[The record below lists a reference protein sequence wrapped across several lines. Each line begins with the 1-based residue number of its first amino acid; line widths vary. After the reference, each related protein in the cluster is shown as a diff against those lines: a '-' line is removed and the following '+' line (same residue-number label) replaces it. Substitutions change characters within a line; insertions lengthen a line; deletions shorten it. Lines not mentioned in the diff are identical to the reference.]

1 MNFKKDG
8 SQLKQD
14 FDFSTRLSK
23 CSTGYVSIY
32 TIDLAHL
39 QAVQHRTGWTG
50 SHSMGH
56 SKNLTDRIHYIHNEH
71 RNIDSFNHIT
81 KGKMRLRK
89 MCNLNS
95 H

>member
-1 MNFKKDG
+1 MNFEKDG

-23 CSTGYVSIY
+23 CSTGYASIY
-32 TIDLAHL
+32 TIDLAHP
-39 QAVQHRTGWTG
+39 QVVFDAAGWIN

-56 SKNLTDRIHYIHNEH
+56 SKNLTDRIHYIQNEH
-71 RNIDSFNHIT
+71 HFIDSFNHIT

>member
-8 SQLKQD
+8 CQLKQD
-14 FDFSTRLSK
+14 FDFSTRYSK

-39 QAVQHRTGWTG
+39 LVVVTATGQVY

-56 SKNLTDRIHYIHNEH
+56 LKNSTDRIHYIQNEH
-71 RNIDSFNHIT
+71 HFIDSFNHII
-81 KGKMRLRK
+81 KGKTRLRK